1 MDEPTVC
8 VGVDARS
15 RQRHDHICAGI
26 GVRAGA
32 IGVKGAVGL
41 LLAGE
46 ICHRLADGGLHL
58 RLIPVEG
65 QAHDH
70 VCGGLDAV
78 VIFCPAAIGCL
89 AGKNLFQ
96 QSLLI
101 GIRAVVALVVCRQD
115 IGGVPGAFGVGYAVQ
130 LCHQVKGGAAAQGIE
145 LLGVIAQ
152 ALQAHNGQG
161 KGGVGTRCAGDGG
174 GDKIHIGLFCL
185 RRCFVCGLGVEIFVG
200 RHVNDDLGI
209 IIGVFISGRNPFHK
223 GAEPCRVILLRRFL
237 SACIHRYGKGD
248 GLAAAGLV
256 PGGARDSD
264 DTGLQGLD
272 LVGGPMGQAVFA
284 GLNLVGDLHDAVL
297 AVGPVEPLLRGVFR
311 RKADGEGLRI
321 AGVHRQIL
329 HSCTGQG
336 GLVLECNR
344 DLLGKRGITGV
355 GHKELRRA
363 SLNGINPGAVQV
375 GMVCNLRGQG
385 GPGHVPVGGVFR
397 LKFDGIAGVRPQAH
411 IEAVG
416 VPIADCNRF
425 GNHDLHSGCL
435 DGIADRLKGSG
446 HLLALQGNRH
456 GGAAR
461 PVDLQAVADEPEVVI
476 HVVAGVVV
484 QRLHWDLD
492 PIALGIF
499 THGGN
504 GNIGDAAGDLI
515 GVVVGNFGTIDIG
528 FQLGNTGDVL
538 IVNSESLGE
547 GTRSHGDGLGRLLAG
562 GLPRAGFPVHIP
574 VVSHAAVTGVNDL
587 LILPPGGS
595 IGIGNSEIAF
605 IQRTEG
611 KGAVRG
617 HPLG

>member
-32 IGVKGAVGL
+32 IGVKGAVRL
-41 LLAGE
+41 LPAGE
-46 ICHRLADGGLHL
+46 VCHRLADGGLHL

-101 GIRAVVALVVCRQD
+101 GICAVVALVVCRQD

-185 RRCFVCGLGVEIFVG
+185 RRCFVCGLGVEVFVG

-209 IIGVFISGRNPFHK
+209 ITGALISGGNPFHK
-223 GAEPCRVILLRRFL
+223 SADPRQIRRSVFLRRFL
-237 SACIHRYGKGD
+237 SACIHRYGKYN
-248 GLAAAGLV
+248 GLTTAGLV
-256 PGGARDSD
+256 PGGAGDFN
-264 DTGLQGLD
+264 GPGVQGLD
-272 LVGGPMGQAVFA
+272 GVGGPMGQAVLA

-297 AVGPVEPLLRGVFR
+297 AVGPVEPLLGGVFR

-321 AGVHRQIL
+321 AGVHRQVL

-355 GHKELRRA
+355 GHKELRHA
-363 SLNGINPGAVQV
+363 GLNGINPGAVQV
-375 GMVCNLRGQG
+375 GMVCNLRGQSF
-385 GPGHVPVGGVFR
+385 PGHVPVGGVGGGKLDR
-397 LKFDGIAGVRPQAH
+397 VTGVRPQAH

-416 VPIADCNRF
+416 VPVADLHGSF
-425 GNHDLHSGCL
+425 GNHDLH
-435 DGIADRLKGSG
+435 
-446 HLLALQGNRH
+446 
-456 GGAAR
+456 
-461 PVDLQAVADEPEVVI
+461 
-476 HVVAGVVV
+476 
-484 QRLHWDLD
+484 
-492 PIALGIF
+492 
-499 THGGN
+499 
-504 GNIGDAAGDLI
+504 
-515 GVVVGNFGTIDIG
+515 
-528 FQLGNTGDVL
+528 
-538 IVNSESLGE
+538 
-547 GTRSHGDGLGRLLAG
+547 GLC
-562 GLPRAGFPVHIP
+562 
-574 VVSHAAVTGVNDL
+574 
-587 LILPPGGS
+587 
-595 IGIGNSEIAF
+595 
-605 IQRTEG
+605 
-611 KGAVRG
+611 
-617 HPLG
+617 